1 MFIDNIQVRGG
12 VLQTDGSSYLYLT
25 LIPMLIGIALFA
37 FRGASGLAWFLLFSG
52 VMGLVVGV
60 LLRMRFYFR
69 STTLGKTLLMLG
81 LFAIGVGMVAR
92 AIAETRKPKLPKP
105 PSGAP

>member
-1 MFIDNIQVRGG
+1 MFVDNIQVRGG
-12 VLQTDGSSYLYLT
+12 MLQPAGQSYLYLT

-52 VMGLVVGV
+52 ILGLIVGV

-69 STTLGKTLLMLG
+69 ATTLGKTLLMLG
-81 LFAIGVGMVAR
+81 LFAVGVGMVAR
-92 AIAETRKPKLPKP
+92 AIAETRKPKKADDVDKNP
-105 PSGAP
+105 